1 VNRPLAWYS
10 AAPSGQHVEGAPAAA
25 VRPIWWDPA
34 SRAAAAELDQLEPG
48 WMVWYG
54 PWSRRFYAIAAWNAP
69 CPVLLDAPTAE
80 ELRDQMRQAEDP
92 AMFALHRWTGA
103 A

>member
-1 VNRPLAWYS
+1 
-10 AAPSGQHVEGAPAAA
+10 
-25 VRPIWWDPA
+25 
-34 SRAAAAELDQLEPG
+34 
-48 WMVWYG
+48 MVWYG
-54 PWSRRFYAIAAWNAP
+54 PWSRRFYAVAIWNAP

-92 AMFALHRWTGA
+92 AMLALRRWTGA